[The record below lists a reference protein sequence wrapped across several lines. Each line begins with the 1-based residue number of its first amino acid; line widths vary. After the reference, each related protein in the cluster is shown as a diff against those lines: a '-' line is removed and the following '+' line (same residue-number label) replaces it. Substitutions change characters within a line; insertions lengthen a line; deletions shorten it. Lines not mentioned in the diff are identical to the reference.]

1 MKLHVKIS
9 LLFAVLML
17 TISSILIISS
27 YGHLTRVIEHVNK
40 IVFDKILD
48 DTASCLENDFIK
60 ISSEMELLSK
70 TNLLVSAQEVN
81 FEQKL
86 LLLKSLLDSNRSMNA
101 AYIGYGNKD
110 FLLVRRLV
118 SFSGY
123 EKYNIPHDS
132 YYVSCSI
139 NIKKFG
145 NGAEL
150 IFYDKNF
157 KKLKQVFDESYNFDV
172 TSRLWYKNA
181 FKSDKVIVSSPYVY
195 FSTKEIGI
203 TFAIKNKMTNNVIGV
218 DYTMNS
224 LLKIVKQYSLSSK
237 TRTIVTNS
245 KGQILTA
252 NYADKII
259 YKTKDKYEI
268 VTIDNIV
275 DPVINDYAKTKGD
288 NDEVSYS
295 SKGEIWRGKRKS
307 FSLLENEETYTVL
320 TVTPEHTLMVRA
332 SQYRREL
339 FIAGILTVLFVL
351 PFVWIVA
358 VLISKPL
365 KQLSDKL
372 QKVKDFDF
380 TNSLDIKSSVV
391 EITKLID
398 VSGSMINTIKN
409 FQNIAETIT
418 KQRNYEELLNTVL
431 KEITTIIDGNGG
443 AVYLFD
449 KDETSLEINALYIK
463 DLSEEEQKSIFAE
476 ALEFGCIERDV
487 FEQYLNEGMEAC
499 FEKDGGVCLRKDLL
513 GWPPKTSENDIT
525 LSVILLKDSDQ
536 QMMGYIVFVH
546 DQGNRSM
553 EVAKSE
559 FAFIAALSGFVSA
572 AIEGQLL
579 LLQRKELL
587 ESVIV
592 LVADAIDA
600 KSPYTGKH
608 CQRVPIITK
617 MIVEEASKSAAE
629 PYKDFCPGDDE
640 WEEIRVAS
648 WLHDCGKVITPV
660 DVVDKATKLECIYN
674 RIHEIRMRFELLKS
688 YTDRDFWKELYNGGD
703 LEELKKE
710 RERQKQVLDEEFAF
724 VAKCNLGVEYMS
736 DEAVERLSEIGE
748 RVWVRTLDNTLGLSE
763 VEKKR
768 YENQSKVESLPIVEK
783 LLDDKSEHISFKE
796 KKDYEQDNPWG
807 FTMKEPE
814 YAFNRGELYSLI
826 VRKGNLTDE
835 ERYIINA
842 HMIHTIKMLSA
853 LPFPK
858 NMKNIVEIAGS
869 HHERMDGGGYPRSI
883 KSRELSLP
891 ARAMAIADIFEAL
904 TSSDRPYKSI
914 KTLNES
920 LKIMKKMASER
931 KIDKD
936 LFELFVSSGRSQEYA
951 QKYLLKEQ
959 QDEVNIDEFLT

>member
-17 TISSILIISS
+17 IISSILIFSS

-48 DTASCLENDFIK
+48 DTTSYLKNDFVK

-70 TNLLVSAQEVN
+70 TNLLISSQEEN
-81 FEQKL
+81 FKQKL
-86 LLLKSLLDSNRSMNA
+86 LLLKALLDSNISMNA
-101 AYIGYGNKD
+101 AYIGYSNRN
-110 FLLVRRLV
+110 FLLVRRIV
-118 SFSGY
+118 TFSGY
-123 EKYNIPHDS
+123 EKYNVPDDS
-132 YYVSCSI
+132 YYVSCTV
-139 NIKKFG
+139 NIKKYG
-145 NGAEL
+145 EGAEL
-150 IFYDKNF
+150 VFYDKSF
-157 KKLKQVFDESYNFDV
+157 KELKRVLDKSYNFDV
-172 TSRLWYKNA
+172 TSRSWYKDA
-181 FKSDKVIVSSPYVY
+181 IRSDKVIVSSPYVF
-195 FSTKEIGI
+195 FSTKAIGI
-203 TFAIKNKMTNNVIGV
+203 TFAINNKVTNNVIGA

-224 LLKIVKQYSLSSK
+224 LLKMVEQYSLSSD
-237 TRTIVTNS
+237 TRTIMINS

-252 NYADKII
+252 NYSDKII
-259 YKTKDKYEI
+259 YKTNDKYEI

-288 NDEVSYS
+288 NDEISYS
-295 SKGEIWRGKRKS
+295 SDGEVWRGKRKS
-307 FSLLENEETYTVL
+307 FSLLENGETYTVL
-320 TVTPEHTLMVRA
+320 TVTPERTLMVRA

-339 FIAGILTVLFVL
+339 IIAGIVTILFIL

-380 TNSLDIKSSVV
+380 TSSLNIKSSVV

-398 VSGSMINTIKN
+398 VSRSMINTIKN
-409 FQNIAETIT
+409 FQNIAENIT
-418 KQRNYEELLNTVL
+418 KQRNYDVLLNTVL
-431 KEITTIIDGNGG
+431 KETTTIINGNGG

-449 KDETSLEINALYIK
+449 KDERSLEINALYIK
-463 DLSEEEQKSIFAE
+463 DMSEEEQASI
-476 ALEFGCIERDV
+476 LEETLELGCIDREI
-487 FEQYLNEGMEAC
+487 FEQYLNEGVEAC

-546 DQGNRSM
+546 DQGNRSI

-559 FAFIAALSGFVSA
+559 FAFITALSGFVSA
-572 AIEGQLL
+572 AIESQLL
-579 LLQRKELL
+579 IMQRKELL
-587 ESVIV
+587 ESVII

-608 CQRVPIITK
+608 CQRVPIIAK
-617 MIVEEASKSAAE
+617 MIVEEASKSTAE
-629 PYKDFCPGDDE
+629 LYNDFCPGDNE

-660 DVVDKATKLECIYN
+660 DIVDKATKLECIYN

-688 YTDRDFWKELYNGGD
+688 YADRDFWKELYNGGD
-703 LEELKKE
+703 LEKLQKE
-710 RERQKQVLDEEFAF
+710 RENSKQVLDEEFAF

-736 DEAVERLSEIGE
+736 DEAIERITEIGQ
-748 RVWVRTLDNTLGLSE
+748 RVWIRTLDNTLGLAE

-768 YENQSKVESLPIVEK
+768 YNDQSKSKNLPAVEK
-783 LLDDKSEHISFKE
+783 LLDNKAEHIIYKE
-796 KKDYEQDNPWG
+796 KKDCEQDNPWG
-807 FTMKEPE
+807 FTIKEPE
-814 YAFNRGELYSLI
+814 YAFNKGELYNLI
-826 VRKGNLTDE
+826 VRRGNLTAE

-883 KSRELSLP
+883 KSRELSIP

-920 LKIMKKMASER
+920 LKIMKRMADER

-936 LFELFVSSGRSQEYA
+936 LFELFVSSGRPQEYA